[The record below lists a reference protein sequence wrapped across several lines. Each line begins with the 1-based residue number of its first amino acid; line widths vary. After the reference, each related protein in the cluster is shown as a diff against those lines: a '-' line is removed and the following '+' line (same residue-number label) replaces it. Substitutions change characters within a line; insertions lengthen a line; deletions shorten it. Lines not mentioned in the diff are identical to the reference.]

1 MVSPRP
7 GALEGKHGCGRT
19 GFSHMVGSTHPG
31 GRGRPPDVIH
41 RRPVSVGLLGPD
53 PSVAAFN
60 PSVVRESKEELTDE
74 RPGF

>member
-1 MVSPRP
+1 MGVRVFLIWSVLHTPVVE
-7 GALEGKHGCGRT
+7 GA
-19 GFSHMVGSTHPG
+19 
-31 GRGRPPDVIH
+31 PPDVIL